1 MNYNK
6 KVKILL
12 IQAPWYGF
20 QNIISG
26 RLYLGLAYL
35 AAVLDKKGHT
45 VKIFNGETF
54 FKNINNKG
62 EKIVIDEETYLKNYS
77 PNHEVYKEIMDSVKE
92 FGPDIVG
99 ISFMTANSTSGY
111 YLAKMLKNYKA
122 DLPIIA
128 GGTHPTLIPEEPL
141 KKAPFDFVIR
151 GEGEETIA
159 DLVSVIK
166 NKKDISKVSGISY
179 AKEGKIIH
187 NPDRPFIQNLDKLPF
202 PAFHLMKDAQ
212 KNIYACAG
220 ITTARGCPFQCNYC
234 ASNLMWTRNVRFRT
248 PANIVEEIRER
259 YNRLGIRNYSF
270 NDDTFTLRSAFVE
283 EICDKILALPF
294 KINWHCDTRGDTIN
308 LKILK
313 LMKKAG
319 CNHIYLGLESGSPKI
334 QKMIKKNI
342 DNTKIK
348 TAVKLARKAG
358 IETTVYFMAGFPEE
372 TEDDLMESIK
382 AMKDIAP
389 DHAIWSILTPYP
401 GTETWSTAIN
411 RGLVSTDTNWA
422 RFFHHSNQNIFKGMP
437 KESWEKMLRLIETEQ
452 KKINGRMTLIKFKKN
467 IRMKINLAKMAIKNP
482 KKILKQFKKIPAV
495 IFKKR

>member
-1 MNYNK
+1 M
-6 KVKILL
+6 KILL

-35 AAVLDKKGHT
+35 AAVLDKEGHE

-62 EKIVIDEETYLKNYS
+62 EKIVIDEEEYLKNYS
-77 PNHEVYKEIMDSVKE
+77 PDHEVYREIMNAVKDFE
-92 FGPDIVG
+92 PDIVG
-99 ISFMTANSTSGY
+99 ISFMTANSASGY
-111 YLAKMLKNYKA
+111 YLAEMLKNYKA
-122 DLPIIA
+122 DLPLIA

-141 KKAPFDFVIR
+141 KKAPFDYVIR

-159 DLVSVIK
+159 DLVSAIK
-166 NKKDISKVSGISY
+166 NKKDISKVPGISY

-187 NPDRPFIQNLDKLPF
+187 NPNRPFIQNLDKLPF

-234 ASNLMWTRNVRFRT
+234 ASNLMWTRNVRFRS
-248 PANIVEEIRER
+248 PANVVEEIKDRH
-259 YNRLGIRNYSF
+259 NRLGVKNYSF

-283 EICDKILALPF
+283 EICDRILTLPF

-319 CNHIYLGLESGSPKI
+319 CNHIYLGLESGSPEI

-342 DNTKIK
+342 GNSKIK
-348 TAVKLARKAG
+348 EAVKMARKAG
-358 IETTVYFMAGFPEE
+358 IETTVYFMAGFPDE
-372 TEDDLMESIK
+372 TEENLMESVV

>member
-1 MNYNK
+1 M
-6 KVKILL
+6 KILL

-35 AAVLDKKGHT
+35 AAVLDKEGHE

-62 EKIVIDEETYLKNYS
+62 EKIVIDEEEYLKNYS
-77 PNHEVYKEIMDSVKE
+77 PDHEVYREIMNAVKDFE
-92 FGPDIVG
+92 PDIVG
-99 ISFMTANSTSGY
+99 ISFMTANSASGY
-111 YLAKMLKNYKA
+111 YLAEMLKNYKA
-122 DLPIIA
+122 DLPLIA

-141 KKAPFDFVIR
+141 KKAPFDYVIR

-159 DLVSVIK
+159 DLLSAIK
-166 NKKDISKVSGISY
+166 NKKDISKVPGISY

-187 NPDRPFIQNLDKLPF
+187 NPNRPFIQNLDKLPF

-234 ASNLMWTRNVRFRT
+234 ASNLMWTRNVRFRS
-248 PANIVEEIRER
+248 PANVVEEIKDRH
-259 YNRLGIRNYSF
+259 NRLGVKNYSF

-283 EICDKILALPF
+283 EICDRILTLPF

-319 CNHIYLGLESGSPKI
+319 CNHIYLGLESGSPEI

-342 DNTKIK
+342 GNSKIK
-348 TAVKLARKAG
+348 EAVKMARKAG
-358 IETTVYFMAGFPEE
+358 IETTVYFMAGFPDE
-372 TEDDLMESIK
+372 TEENLMESVV

-401 GTETWSTAIN
+401 GTETWTTALD

-452 KKINGRMTLIKFKKN
+452 KKINDRMTLIKFNKK
-467 IRMKINLAKMAIKNP
+467 ICEKINLAKMAIRNP
-482 KKILKQFKKIPAV
+482 KKVFKQFKKIPAI

>member
-1 MNYNK
+1 M
-6 KVKILL
+6 

-20 QNIISG
+20 QNIISN

-35 AAVLDKKGHT
+35 AAVLDKEGHT

-62 EKIVIDEETYLKNYS
+62 EKIVIDEETYLKNYG
-77 PNHEVYKEIMDSVKE
+77 PEHEVYKEIMNASKE
-92 FGPDIVG
+92 FAPDIVG

-111 YLAKMLKNYKA
+111 YLAEMLKNYKK
-122 DLPIIA
+122 DLPLIA
-128 GGTHPTLIPEEPL
+128 GGTHPTIIPEEPL
-141 KKAPFDFVIR
+141 IKAPFDFVIR
-151 GEGEETIA
+151 GEGEETMVS
-159 DLVSVIK
+159 LVNAIK
-166 NKKDISKVSGISY
+166 NKGNATKILGINYKKD
-179 AKEGKIIH
+179 GKIIR
-187 NPDRPFIQNLDKLPF
+187 NENRPLIQNLDKLPF

-212 KNIYACAG
+212 KNIYACTG

-248 PANIVEEIRER
+248 PANVVEEIKDR
-259 YNRLGIRNYSF
+259 YNRLGIKNYSF
-270 NDDTFTLRSAFVE
+270 NDDTFTLKNAFVE
-283 EICDKILALPF
+283 EICDRILNLPF
-294 KINWHCDTRGDTIN
+294 KITWHCDTRGDTIT
-308 LKILK
+308 LKTLK

-342 DNTKIK
+342 SNSKIK
-348 TAVKLARKAG
+348 EAVKMDRKAG
-358 IETTVYFMAGFPEE
+358 IETTVYFMAGFPDE
-372 TEDDLMESIK
+372 TEENLMESVA

-401 GTETWSTAIN
+401 GTETWNTALS

-422 RFFHHSNQNIFKGMP
+422 RFFHHSNQNIFKGMS
-437 KESWEKMLRLIETEQ
+437 KESWEKMLKLIETEQ
-452 KKINGRMTLIKFKKN
+452 KKLNGRITLIKLKKK
-467 IRMKINLAKMAIKNP
+467 IRIKINLAKMAMKSP
-482 KKILKQFKKIPAV
+482 KKVLKQFKKIPAI